1 MTGGEMV
8 VVVGAGFGGLAAALR
23 CLAKGYRVT
32 LVDQLP
38 QTGGRARVFHS
49 EGHTFDAGPT
59 VLTAPFLFD
68 ELFALFGESRAD
80 AVGFVPLEPWYRYV
94 FPDGRTFDY
103 GGSPED
109 TCREIERFH
118 APDAD
123 GYRRLVAFSKRIFD
137 KGFTELSCQP
147 FHRPGMMLRQ
157 IPALLRLRS
166 YRSVYGLVRG
176 FLRDPYMRRAFS
188 LHPLLVGGNPFTTT
202 SIYALIHYL
211 EREWGVWFA
220 CGGTGRL
227 VAALTDLFVRHGGE
241 LRLGAKVDTV
251 RCENRRV
258 SGVTLDGGECLP
270 AERVV
275 LNADPATAYA
285 RFFPGQTRKRWTDRR
300 LRRLRYSMGLYV
312 LYFGTDRTYPSVA
325 HHTIVFGKTYRETL
339 RRIYRGRQL
348 PEDLSIYL
356 HRPTATDPSLA
367 PPGGDTFYALV
378 PVPNLRSREV
388 DWAEA
393 EPELRR
399 RTLAE
404 LEQRLLPDLRRHLTT
419 VFAIDPRHFES
430 DYGSR
435 HGTGFSIA
443 PHLTQSAWF
452 RFHNRSEEFD
462 NLYFVGAGTHPG
474 AGMPGVLCSAKVV
487 DGLIPPFSD
496 GVPDPAAHP

>member
-1 MTGGEMV
+1 MSGAERA
-8 VVVGAGFGGLAAALR
+8 VVVGAGLGGLASALR

-38 QTGGRARVFHS
+38 QTGGRARVFRS
-49 EGHTFDAGPT
+49 AGHTFDAGPT

-68 ELFALFGESRAD
+68 ELFALFGENRAD
-80 AVGFVPLEPWYRYV
+80 AVAFVPLTPWYRYL

-103 GGSPED
+103 GGSLEA

-118 APDAD
+118 PPDAE

-137 KGFTELSCQP
+137 KGFTELSSRP
-147 FHRPGMMLRQ
+147 FHQPGVMLRQ
-157 IPALLRLRS
+157 VPALLRLRS

-176 FLRDPYMRRAFS
+176 FLKDPYMRRAFS

-211 EREWGVWFA
+211 ERQWGVWFA
-220 CGGTGRL
+220 AGGTGRL
-227 VAALTDLFVRHGGE
+227 VDALTDLFVRHGGR
-241 LRLGAKVDTV
+241 LRLSAKVDSV

-258 SGVTLDGGECLP
+258 SGVVLDGGECLP
-270 AERVV
+270 ADRLV
-275 LNADPATAYA
+275 LNTDPPTAYA
-285 RFFPGQTRKRWTDRR
+285 RFFPGQSRKRWTDRR

-312 LYFGTDRTYPSVA
+312 LYFGTDRAYPPVA
-325 HHTIVFGKTYRETL
+325 HHTIVFGRTYRETL
-339 RRIYRGRQL
+339 RRIYRERQL
-348 PEDLSIYL
+348 PDDLSIYL

-378 PVPNLRSREV
+378 PVPNLRDCRV

-399 RTLAE
+399 RTLEE
-404 LEQRLLPDLRRHLTT
+404 LEGRLLPNLRHHLTT
-419 VFAIDPRHFES
+419 VFSLDPRNFET

-452 RFHNRSEEFD
+452 RFHNRSEEFA
-462 NLYFVGAGTHPG
+462 NLYFAGAGTHPG

-487 DGLIPPFSD
+487 DALLPSVSLSEPQTT
-496 GVPDPAAHP
+496 V